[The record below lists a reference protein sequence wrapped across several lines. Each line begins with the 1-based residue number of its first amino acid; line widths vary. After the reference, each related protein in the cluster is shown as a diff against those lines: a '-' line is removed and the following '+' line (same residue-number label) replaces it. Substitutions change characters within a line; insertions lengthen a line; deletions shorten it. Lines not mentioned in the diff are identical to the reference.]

1 MIDRNYLIQNISK
14 RIEEGEHKLLETGP
28 ILDDVLINEIKKS
41 GTDRRYGVNL
51 ICRPS
56 EIIMEHIQTII
67 EYLSNFEPNQYF
79 YPIKD
84 IHLTLLEI
92 CHSQPIEKVDR
103 IADILKLNIRSF
115 LSEVERIKLDSPI
128 LSFDPRGVA
137 LNFIPSNDSL
147 QTGREIMSE
156 RINNTGIQLDAR
168 YAAMSAHVT
177 LMRYISPISIP
188 IEKWIHI
195 LKNAPQLREQNW
207 IMDNIFISWGATWY
221 GMASCIKI
229 NGPYK
234 LKSEGSEE

>member
-1 MIDRNYLIQNISK
+1 
-14 RIEEGEHKLLETGP
+14 
-28 ILDDVLINEIKKS
+28 
-41 GTDRRYGVNL
+41 
-51 ICRPS
+51 
-56 EIIMEHIQTII
+56 
-67 EYLSNFEPNQYF
+67 
-79 YPIKD
+79 
-84 IHLTLLEI
+84 LTLLEI

-103 IADILKLNIRSF
+103 IADILKLNIRSV

-188 IEKWIHI
+188 I
-195 LKNAPQLREQNW
+195 
-207 IMDNIFISWGATWY
+207 
-221 GMASCIKI
+221 
-229 NGPYK
+229 
-234 LKSEGSEE
+234 